1 MKKSTVFWI
10 VAAIVLIAAGGALFT
25 GALAKAGWD
34 FSSIANV
41 KFEDE
46 TVPVNRPFKHISVKA
61 GTETITFL
69 PSEGRT
75 CSVEFRVPEQIR
87 REVTI
92 TDDTLRIETEDTR
105 SWHER
110 LGLFSFEKG
119 SIKVYLPVGEYGA
132 LTAATTTGGI
142 ELPEHFGFSQ
152 ISLTAST
159 GDVTCRADAGEG
171 LTIALSTGDI
181 RLEGINAGNVSLSL
195 TTGKIEI
202 ADVTCRDLLISQST
216 GRSKIQNVTCSSLS
230 STASTGRI
238 ALENVCANQK
248 ISVERTTGDITLSG
262 CDAGEL
268 FLKTTTGDVSGTL
281 RTEKTFFTE
290 TNTGRVDVPKTLS
303 NFACEVHTTTGDI
316 TFTVEP

>member
-1 MKKSTVFWI
+1 MKRRTVIWI
-10 VAAIVLIAAGGALFT
+10 IAAIVLIAAGGALFT

-34 FSSIANV
+34 FSSIANAE
-41 KFEDE
+41 FEDE

-119 SIKVYLPVGEYGA
+119 SIKVYLPAGEYGA

-152 ISLTAST
+152 ISLTASN
-159 GDVTCRADAGEG
+159 GDVTCRASASEG
-171 LTIALSTGDI
+171 IAIAVSTGDI
-181 RLEGINAGNVSLSL
+181 VLEGVNAGDVSLTL
-195 TTGKIEI
+195 TTGKIRI
-202 ADVTCRDLLISQST
+202 ADVNCKNLQCTQST
-216 GRSKIQNVTCSSLS
+216 GRAKLQNVTCDAFSSAA
-230 STASTGRI
+230 TTGDLD
-238 ALENVCANQK
+238 LEAVFARGGVS
-248 ISVERTTGDITLSG
+248 IERTTGDVTLTG
-262 CDAGEL
+262 CDASEL
-268 FLKTTTGDVSGTL
+268 SIKTTTGDVSGTL

-290 TNTGRVDVPKTLS
+290 TKTGRVDVPKTRS
-303 NFACEVHTTTGDI
+303 NFACEVHTTTGNI
-316 TFTVEP
+316 TFTIEP